1 MSADLAGGDHRD
13 VSRRPRSVGP
23 LVALLVAV
31 AALSGCAAAGGGG
44 GPIADADTVCS
55 DAFVHVAA
63 IDPGAATPTDL
74 DLAIR
79 RCLSLTD
86 WLAAAA
92 EHPEALR
99 GASPV
104 DHLEDRCMAADAG
117 LSGYTLCGM
126 LRVATATATPAPT
139 RRPTPRP
146 TRPPPRSVAMW
157 DTYRAHVYEIEARGV
172 NLVYQALDGLQRTTF
187 RSIRPVVG
195 PLQDLQRWA
204 DQEAKWLD
212 RHPAH
217 TCYAHVQRAWRR
229 GVGLVAQ
236 ATRLAIA
243 GFRQRDASKV
253 TRGGELLTRAGRS
266 FELAERR
273 FQRLGPT
280 GCD

>member
-1 MSADLAGGDHRD
+1 MSLGVRAHDHPR

-23 LVALLVAV
+23 LAALLVAV
-31 AALSGCAAAGGGG
+31 AALSGCAAAGGSDG
-44 GPIADADTVCS
+44 S
-55 DAFVHVAA
+55 DAGAVCDDAFRQVAA
-63 IDPGAATPTDL
+63 IDPTAVTPTDL
-74 DLAIR
+74 DVAIR
-79 RCLSLTD
+79 RCRSLTD

-104 DHLEDRCMAADAG
+104 DHLEDRCAAVDGG
-117 LSGYTLCGM
+117 LAGYTLCGL

-146 TRPPPRSVAMW
+146 TKAPPRAVAMW
-157 DTYRAHVYEIEARGV
+157 DAFREHFYAVESRGV
-172 NLVYQALDGLQRTTF
+172 NLVYRVIDGLKSSTF
-187 RSIRPVVG
+187 QSVRPVIG
-195 PLQDLQRWA
+195 PMEDLQQWA
-204 DQEAKWLD
+204 VQEAKWLD

-217 TCYAHVQRAWRR
+217 RCFAHVQRAWRR

-236 ATRLAIA
+236 ATRLAIP
-243 GFRQRDASKV
+243 GFRRRDQAKL
-253 TRGGELLTRAGRS
+253 TRGGALLIQAGRS
-266 FELAERR
+266 FGLAEER